1 MHARTHTHTDTNT
14 SHACTHIG
22 WPGIISKMY
31 MQTVQLFQAYHEEI
45 FYSIQNVLTATWTS
59 PNRVEVCTTLQSIFN
74 LHISETTTAGWRVA
88 DANK

>member
-1 MHARTHTHTDTNT
+1 MTGTTDVKKKNHC
-14 SHACTHIG
+14 SYRVSG